1 MSRIGIDVDGVLR
14 DFCGSLVDVIKEKY
28 PHYLKDEFKPEVEP
42 SLDGGMITEWYLAN
56 NFNCS
61 KKELQD
67 IYWKN
72 HPDKIMANGA
82 PMYGAVKKMYDLFE
96 WAEENDHTLV
106 CITSQKSFAR
116 HHTLYWLGK
125 YGMDFDTVYFRR
137 GREKWKVDVDY
148 LVDDSPN
155 NFDAWKKGRGMEEG
169 FILMDAPYNQ
179 HIDSKYRIYAL
190 DEVVKIIEK
199 K

>member
-14 DFCGSLVDVIKEKY
+14 DFCGSLVNVVKEKY

-61 KKELQD
+61 KEQLQE
-67 IYWKN
+67 IYWKD
-72 HPDKIMANGA
+72 HAHTIMGDGQ
-82 PMYGAVKKMYDLFE
+82 PMYGAIKQMYDLFD

-106 CITSQKSFAR
+106 CITSQKAHAR
-116 HHTLYWLGK
+116 HYTLSWLGK
-125 YGMDFDTVYFRR
+125 YGMNFDTVYFRR

-155 NFDAWKKGRGMEEG
+155 NHKAWVYGRGMEEG

-179 HIDSKYRIYAL
+179 DINSNYRITNL
-190 DEVVKIIEK
+190 IDVKKIVK
-199 K
+199 

>member
-14 DFCGSLVDVIKEKY
+14 DFCGSLVNVVKEKY

-56 NFNCS
+56 NFSCT
-61 KKELQD
+61 KKELQQ
-67 IYWKN
+67 IYWKD
-72 HPDKIMANGA
+72 HAHTIMGDGQ
-82 PMYGAVKKMYDLFE
+82 PMYGAIKKMYDLFD
-96 WAEENDHTLV
+96 WADENGHTLV
-106 CITSQKSFAR
+106 CVTSQKAEAR
-116 HHTLYWLGK
+116 HHTLTWLGK
-125 YGMDFDTVYFRR
+125 YGMNFDTVYFRR

-155 NFDAWKKGRGMEEG
+155 NFNAWIEGRGMEEG

-179 HIDSKYRIYAL
+179 HLKSNFRIKGL
-190 DEVVKIIEK
+190 DQVKDILK
-199 K
+199 